1 VNGED
6 SLFDVPP
13 AAFGR
18 YKVLQQLGAGTTGLI
33 FRGEDTQTHA
43 PVVIKVLRMNLP
55 PKRAEEVAQGL
66 TQLVDRLPS
75 HPALAT
81 PLASGLDEL
90 GPYLVSTYTPGVS
103 LDAALR
109 DYGPA
114 AIEDLV
120 PRLRL
125 LAEALD
131 AAAHAGF
138 VHGSLHPR
146 DIVVSAEAT
155 KLGGVGVAP
164 LLARAGVAIPRRRP
178 YLAPEIAGGSDPT
191 SAADQF
197 ALAALTFEWLFGR
210 RIDGPAES
218 RVEVP
223 ALPGVDRDA
232 LSGAFTTALAPD
244 PAARFD
250 NCEAFADGVSASVIG
265 VPAPIVATAREPEL
279 AIAKAEAEAFDWP
292 DPEIGD
298 APEAQ
303 RIVEDPPEL
312 LAGDN
317 LPLVSP
323 GPSPVAWQPSAL
335 SAKQPERFGG
345 GVLILTLIVGLV
357 FGFAAGYMAR
367 PRALQHPVLAQPV
380 PQSDV
385 ATAPSAASS
394 PAPPVTPPKAP
405 AAAAPGEATRNQPAE
420 AGNKR
425 EAAGAPASHPGRLLV
440 RSTPSGAS
448 VTVDGV
454 PRGVTPLPLRDLEL
468 GARTVIVAERG
479 YIADEQRV
487 VLTQARPSRSL
498 EVRLVMAPGQ
508 AKPPPALRRP
518 APEKPAAPAAAA
530 TGSVTVDSRPP
541 GAAVTIDGRPGG
553 LTPVVLDAISPGEH
567 VVTIILKGYQPFST
581 TVRVVAGGRARA
593 AASLSVQEQE

>member
-33 FRGEDTQTHA
+33 FRGQDPQTHA
-43 PVVIKVLRMNLP
+43 SVVIKVLRTNLP
-55 PKRAEEVAQGL
+55 PKRAEEVAEGL
-66 TQLVDRLPS
+66 AQLVDRLPS

-90 GPYLVSTYTPGVS
+90 GPYLVSSFTPGDS

-109 DYGPA
+109 NYGPA

-125 LAEALD
+125 LGEALD

-146 DIVVSAEAT
+146 DIVVSADAT

-191 SAADQF
+191 AAADQF

-210 RIDGPAES
+210 SIDGPAES

-250 NCEAFADGVSASVIG
+250 SCEAFADGVSAAVISAR
-265 VPAPIVATAREPEL
+265 APIVAAVRDPEL
-279 AIAKAEAEAFDWP
+279 DIAKAEAAAFDWP
-292 DPEIGD
+292 DPEITD
-298 APEAQ
+298 AAEPQ
-303 RIVEDPPEL
+303 RLAEYPSETS
-312 LAGDN
+312 AGDN

-323 GPSPVAWQPSAL
+323 EPSPVAWQPAAL

-345 GVLILTLIVGLV
+345 GVLILTLIVGLM

-385 ATAPSAASS
+385 ATAPSAAPS
-394 PAPPVTPPKAP
+394 PTRP
-405 AAAAPGEATRNQPAE
+405 AEATPKQPAE
-420 AGNKR
+420 ASGKR
-425 EAAGAPASHPGRLLV
+425 EAAGATASRPGRLLV

-454 PRGVTPLPLRDLEL
+454 PRGVTPLALRDLEL
-468 GARTVIVAERG
+468 GTRTVMVAERG

-487 VLTQARPSRSL
+487 VLTQARPSRSV
-498 EVRLVMAPGQ
+498 EVRLATAPGQ
-508 AKPPPALRRP
+508 AKPSAARRP

-530 TGSVTVDSRPP
+530 TGSLVVDSRPP
-541 GAAVTIDGRPGG
+541 GADVTIDGRPGG

-567 VVTIILKGYQPFST
+567 VVTIILKGYRPFST
-581 TVRVVAGGRARA
+581 TVRVVAGARARA